1 MFHLQTYFLNFHVIM
16 HLGEYLC
23 SLNIQLVKFL
33 ECYLTVK
40 GRKIEGISV
49 YTKGCIKGYIK
60 QPAL

>member
-1 MFHLQTYFLNFHVIM
+1 M

-40 GRKIEGISV
+40 GGKIVEGISV